1 MPLWGILLIAAGG
14 CFLLLVAITIYERTR
29 PLETPVGE
37 TRTVVATFSMIA
49 VLALLFAAVI
59 AALNVST

>member
-1 MPLWGILLIAAGG
+1 
-14 CFLLLVAITIYERTR
+14 LLLVAITIYERTR